1 MGNDTSLNAEI
12 LDFVAS
18 AARSL
23 RSRNNPEAVARQAAR
38 IPVPVLADLTLVYLD
53 RGDAG
58 AILEIGHESSAE
70 RARIRGL
77 IEARSESLLPQLAR
91 IGAVDGHPRW
101 IPTVTPES
109 LAEAGAPDPE
119 VAALAGFTTV
129 MMTVAILR
137 FRKRLD

>member
-38 IPVPVLADLTLVYLD
+38 IPVLADLTLVYLL
-53 RGDAG
+53 RGDAAG
-58 AILEIGHESSAE
+58 ILEIGHVSAAE
-70 RARIRGL
+70 RARIRAL

-91 IGAVDGHPRW
+91 IGGAADGRPRW

-109 LAEAGAPDPE
+109 LAEAGASDPD
-119 VAALAGFTTV
+119 VAALRRE
-129 MMTVAILR
+129 L
-137 FRKRLD
+137 L